1 VFSGR
6 EVLAEFRRATGLL
19 TATNMV
25 ATDWR
30 ELAHSLALQSVDI
43 PLADPHFW
51 TMQGSV
57 RVAQT
62 CQTWG
67 LTWGSHSNNHF
78 DVSLAMFTHVAAA
91 APGKVTAIDTHWIW
105 QDGQRLTKTPLQIVG
120 GQIAVPTTPGLGVVL
135 DMVEVEKAHQLYL
148 QHGLGARNDAMAMQY
163 LIPGWK
169 FDPKSPCL
177 VR

>member
-1 VFSGR
+1 
-6 EVLAEFRRATGLL
+6 
-19 TATNMV
+19 MV

-30 ELAHSLALQSVDI
+30 EMVHSLSLQSVDI

-51 TMQGSV
+51 TLQGSV
-57 RVAQT
+57 RVAQL
-62 CQTWG
+62 CQAWG

-105 QDGQRLTKTPLQIVG
+105 QDGQHLTKAPLKIEDGFVK
-120 GQIAVPTTPGLGVVL
+120 VPTRGGLGVEL
-135 DMVEVEKAHQLYL
+135 DMDEVEKAHQLYL
-148 QHGLGARNDAMAMQY
+148 KHGLGARNDAQAMQY
-163 LIPGWK
+163 LIPNWT
-169 FDPKSPCL
+169 FDNKRPCM